1 MLDFKEYLLIIQ
13 IPHDNVSY
21 SNWEDVKSSVPQG
34 SILGPLLFLLYIND
48 LPKIATKDSNIVL
61 FVDDTN
67 ITVTK
72 SNDADL
78 KIVTNE
84 IFLDINK
91 WLKLTYYL

>member
-13 IPHDNVSY
+13 TPHDNVSY
-21 SNWEDVKSSVPQG
+21 SNWEEVKSSVPQG

-48 LPKIATKDSNIVL
+48 LPKIAPKDSNIVL

-72 SNDADL
+72 SNDTNL